1 MFLTNFKNMKKIQ
14 KLLIPINL
22 FFLTNCSLLHFT
34 KDEPPPVEKK
44 VVIIQTQY
52 PKPLVGRVEWIDMP
66 EFQLRIRSRIDT
78 GAKSC
83 SLHAT
88 NIVPEKEGDSIFVSY
103 DTVGNDGKPMRL
115 RSKVLYESKV
125 TSTNG
130 KSESR
135 YVIRTKVKLGKVS
148 ETVNVN
154 LNDRTNLTYNFLVG
168 RNLLMGNFVV
178 DVSSSHILGD

>member
-1 MFLTNFKNMKKIQ
+1 MRIKNKIIQYFSIFL
-14 KLLIPINL
+14 LS
-22 FFLTNCSLLHFT
+22 NCSLLHFT
-34 KDEPPPVEKK
+34 REEPQAVEKK

-52 PKPLVGRVEWIDMP
+52 PKPIVGRVEWIDLP
-66 EFQLRIRSRIDT
+66 DFQLKIRSRIDT

-88 NIVPEKEGDSIFVSY
+88 NIVPEKEGDALFVNYDSI
-103 DTVGNDGKPMRL
+103 GNDGKPVRL

-130 KSESR
+130 KTESR
-135 YVIRTKVKLGKVS
+135 YVIRAKVKLGKVS
-148 ETVNVN
+148 EIVNVN

-178 DVSSSHILGD
+178 DVSSSHVLGD